1 SLIQK
6 FPTEVDQVLITAK
19 IVDVETG
26 IIILQ
31 INKKG
36 GINERLYQ
44 KLKQAAFLM
53 LSENKPIIFK
63 FEDGEL
69 YFYPKPFP
77 LFCSYN
83 DALRYCEQLNQEDL
97 DGYETFGITEW
108 RLPKEEDVKK
118 ITDIVQS
125 QENKLNRNGGNTLR
139 QVFNLFGNYWVDS
152 EDQNINN
159 TNDYMIPNISILTEK
174 FYFSSNFHKGI
185 IDFDK
190 YIKKQTNLSFVL
202 QQVKS
207 RAVHFEYYNT
217 QK

>member
-1 SLIQK
+1 
-6 FPTEVDQVLITAK
+6 
-19 IVDVETG
+19 
-26 IIILQ
+26 
-31 INKKG
+31 
-36 GINERLYQ
+36 
-44 KLKQAAFLM
+44 
-53 LSENKPIIFK
+53 
-63 FEDGEL
+63 
-69 YFYPKPFP
+69 
-77 LFCSYN
+77 
-83 DALRYCEQLNQEDL
+83 
-97 DGYETFGITEW
+97 
-108 RLPKEEDVKK
+108 
-118 ITDIVQS
+118 
-125 QENKLNRNGGNTLR
+125 R